1 MANQNLIAITTYKLK
16 LRIDQ
21 DLLSRVLC
29 SQYIKSKFF
38 FLKVGGGVLC
48 YFHYDC
54 CFVFT
59 PLVEQI

>member
-16 LRIDQ
+16 LELTKICYRGFFAHNI
-21 DLLSRVLC
+21 LNLN
-29 SQYIKSKFF
+29 F